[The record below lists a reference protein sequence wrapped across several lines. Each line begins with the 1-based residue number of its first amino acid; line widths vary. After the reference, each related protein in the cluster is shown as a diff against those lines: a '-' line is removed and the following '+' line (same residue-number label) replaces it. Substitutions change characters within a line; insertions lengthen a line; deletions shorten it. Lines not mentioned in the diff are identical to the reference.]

1 MRTIRTQ
8 QMENDRI
15 YILPAAE
22 KGWFIDFIDK
32 HLH

>member
-15 YILPAAE
+15 YISPAAE
-22 KGWFIDFIDK
+22 KGWFIDFY
-32 HLH
+32 